1 MRFKIPR
8 AGTMPSN
15 KKCSLQ
21 SQAQHL
27 HLGVYVSCIAFQV
40 CLAHFFHTSN
50 MEQLGIESKKAKSE
64 RKGKKE
70 EKMRKKRKK
79 EQRRKNRKSKK
90 GRNKFRVISFLK
102 KHQDEDSIRS

>member
-50 MEQLGIESKKAKSE
+50 REQVGIESKKEKRE
-64 RKGKKE
+64 RKGRKE
-70 EKMRKKRKK
+70 EKIRKKRKK
-79 EQRRKNRKSKK
+79 KGAKK
-90 GRNKFRVISFLK
+90 
-102 KHQDEDSIRS
+102 EE